1 MKKNNYILCFTLA
14 LLFSWA
20 VPSVAAPLE
29 CTLEK
34 NALTEQIKAYTQCL
48 DAKLNR
54 VQQEQDSWIQ
64 KRTFELSALESETG
78 NTQILSLFKLSINAK
93 DNYIQRSCQWR
104 YMLKQPNAQQAVVT
118 YKECEI
124 AMTEQFIQQLK
135 TAL

>member
-34 NALTEQIKAYTQCL
+34 NAL
-48 DAKLNR
+48 
-54 VQQEQDSWIQ
+54 QDSWIQ